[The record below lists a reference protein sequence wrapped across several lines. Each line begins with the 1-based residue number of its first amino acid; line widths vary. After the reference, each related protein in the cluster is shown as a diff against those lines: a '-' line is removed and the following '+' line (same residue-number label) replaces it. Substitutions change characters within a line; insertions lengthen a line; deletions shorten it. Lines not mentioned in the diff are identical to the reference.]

1 MKGGDDPSPSLG
13 AELGRVVGA
22 APGSVVDW
30 RVAARLRD
38 DLGAEMAGRILRA
51 AVADLRDAV
60 SRYVA
65 AARAGETEPA
75 RSAAHVL
82 SSVADVIG
90 AGALATM
97 AREAEVTAHAGLP
110 AAPGAEEL
118 ERLVEAAATE
128 VEHHLRSGAT
138 D

>member
-1 MKGGDDPSPSLG
+1 MKAGDDPDPSLG
-13 AELGRVVGA
+13 AEPGRLVGA
-22 APGSVVDW
+22 APGGVVDW

-51 AVADLRDAV
+51 AVADLRDAAG
-60 SRYVA
+60 RYVA
-65 AARAGETEPA
+65 AVRAGETEPA

-90 AGALATM
+90 AGALAAR

-110 AAPGAEEL
+110 AAPVAEEF
-118 ERLVEAAATE
+118 ERLVEAAAAE
-128 VEHHLRSGAT
+128 VERHLRPGAV